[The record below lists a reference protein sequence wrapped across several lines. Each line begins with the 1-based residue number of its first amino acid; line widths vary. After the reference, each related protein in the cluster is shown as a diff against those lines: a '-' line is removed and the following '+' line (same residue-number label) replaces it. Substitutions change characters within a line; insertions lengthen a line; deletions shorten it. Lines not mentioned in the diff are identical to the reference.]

1 MISTVVE
8 EFRAWAGDDLAGYAE
23 VIRKPGGWWSV
34 ALHADAR
41 PLPGLAG
48 YRMRD
53 LDRPHGFR
61 RAVIAR
67 QYAAEFAAELV
78 IAARTRE
85 NLEHDAEVR
94 IGRDTGVY
102 TSSTD
107 VHPLIPHVQHVVG
120 GRVCDCATH

>member
-8 EFRAWAGDDLAGYAE
+8 EFRAWAGDDLAGFAE

-41 PLPGLAG
+41 PLPELAG
-48 YRMRD
+48 YRSRD

-61 RAVIAR
+61 RAVIAQ
-67 QYAAEFAAELV
+67 QYAAEFAELV
-78 IAARTRE
+78 LAARNRE
-85 NLEHDAEVR
+85 NLQHDADAR

-102 TSSTD
+102 ASCAD

-120 GRVCDCATH
+120 GRTCDCVMH